1 MKKIDWF
8 EVSFFED
15 KENRVNP
22 LLEKKTTTLRNMI
35 KNYLT
40 WEQ

>member
-22 LLEKKTTTLRNMI
+22 LLEKKNHNTS
-35 KNYLT
+35 KYD
-40 WEQ
+40 